1 MQSSTF
7 YTGIH
12 EIGLVLTV
20 KRKIWWNLECLAV
33 LQDNIK
39 ISELVSY
46 LEDICLKLEFTT
58 SLFKLFL
65 DYFCLHLSL
74 FICLYVY
81 TFLRY
86 KRNVHFILFVQIGF
100 CCGNRYLKIFI
111 PVIRSNYDTF

>member
-74 FICLYVY
+74 FICLYVSSIQ
-81 TFLRY
+81 TERPF
-86 KRNVHFILFVQIGF
+86 HF
-100 CCGNRYLKIFI
+100 
-111 PVIRSNYDTF
+111 IRSNWFLLWQ